1 MWHILLSCE
10 TNSACKWL
18 VKQNI
23 LDQNFQ
29 ISQSELTKVSTVWA
43 KYIILTIPLGVDITL
58 PSASCTNNYKPLNI
72 ICGALNCCI
81 LNFGCPCG
89 ACIDAQKA
97 LCVKLYLRNLWN
109 SHTSQKQ
116 NIKTMLPKNMLET
129 TGVVFKFLCHFC
141 HATSI

>member
-1 MWHILLSCE
+1 MWHILLSWE
-10 TNSACKWL
+10 TNSACKWF
-18 VKQNI
+18 VKQKI
-23 LDQNFQ
+23 LDQNLQ
-29 ISQSELTKVSTVWA
+29 IWQSWLTKVSTVWA

-58 PSASCTNNYKPLNI
+58 SSASSTSNYKPLNI
-72 ICGALNCCI
+72 ICALNRYI

-109 SHTSQKQ
+109 SHTSQKL
-116 NIKTMLPKNMLET
+116 NIKTMLPKNMLKT